1 MKFLK
6 LILDF
11 FMKLFGTKTEQISVD
26 ASKLQEQINA
36 LSNKITSLEQSPSSS
51 TSDLKGFGDML
62 DTLNDKINEVQ
73 NAYKDT
79 KTINNDSINKL
90 EQDLSNVKIQLTAI
104 ESSSNVNAP
113 LSYPAKKFEFV
124 LGKDAE
130 GFSDSSWEEIIK
142 KGQEIQ
148 YEYWKNAEENWNKK
162 FKMYEGWHGS
172 AMSPVIKIICEE
184 PEYLFKNTVRLP
196 GRFCLSSN
204 SRWSSILRFYTFGDK
219 VLKDDTGYGY
229 KWNAPVCIYVEGKTY
244 TKMNDGGT
252 MIMKPFE
259 QTIEEVIICP
269 MTKGIPVYLCE
280 NQDRLSI
287 RNCKILS
294 HGGAQI
300 GIRHGPKLAEG
311 KYPWKGVAQS
321 KKGDYNIWLT
331 DPRFD
336 NLQMEGPHNN
346 KRPQAAMAMSGANI
360 IISNLNL
367 YGWMQG
373 PYLYGG
379 INRVINGLTQHWGNT
394 SDGRMYCSRD
404 ELVSYTVSYTD
415 DTKGTD
421 AFSCI
426 AGDFKKWYLRK
437 GSRAPERGG
446 WHNYN
451 ESIL

>member
-1 MKFLK
+1 MNVFKF
-6 LILDF
+6 ILDF
-11 FMKLFGTKTEQISVD
+11 IMKLFGTSNQEISVD
-26 ASKLQEQINA
+26 ASELQKQITD
-36 LSNKITSLEQSPSSS
+36 LSKKVDTLSQVQPTNQTSSS
-51 TSDLKGFGDML
+51 DLSAFGDML
-62 DTLNDKINEVQ
+62 DTLHDKIKEVE
-73 NAYKDT
+73 NYCA
-79 KTINNDSINKL
+79 N
-90 EQDLSNVKIQLTAI
+90 
-104 ESSSNVNAP
+104 SSSVKELQKDVNELSIKISQVTSSNNIAAP
-113 LSYPAKKFEFV
+113 TVSATPKFEFI
-124 LGKDAE
+124 LGKDDK
-130 GFSDSSWEEIIK
+130 GFSDSSWDEIVK

-148 YEYWKNAEENWNKK
+148 YEYWKKAEENWGKLHR
-162 FKMYEGWHGS
+162 MSEGWHGS

-204 SRWSSILRFYTFGDK
+204 SRWSSVLRFYTFGDK

-229 KWNAPVCIYVEGKTY
+229 KWNSPVCIYVEGKTY
-244 TKMNDGGT
+244 VKMPDGGT

-259 QTIEEVIICP
+259 QTLEEVIICP
-269 MTKGIPVYLCE
+269 MTKGIPIYLCE

-294 HGGAQI
+294 HGGAQV

-311 KYPWKGVAQS
+311 KYPWQGITQS
-321 KKGDYNIWLT
+321 KKNDYNVWLT
-331 DPRFD
+331 DPRFVD
-336 NLQMEGPHNN
+336 LQMEGPHNN

-360 IISNLNL
+360 IIQNLNL

-394 SDGRMYCSRD
+394 SDGRMFCARD
-404 ELVSYTVSYTD
+404 EVVSYTVSYTD
-415 DTKGTD
+415 DTKGKD

-426 AGDFKKWYLRK
+426 AGDFKQWYLKK
-437 GSRAPERGG
+437 GSRAPEKGG

-451 ESIL
+451 ETIL

>member
-1 MKFLK
+1 MSVFKF
-6 LILDF
+6 ILDF
-11 FMKLFGTKTEQISVD
+11 IMKLFGTSNQEISVD
-26 ASKLQEQINA
+26 ASELQKQITD
-36 LSNKITSLEQSPSSS
+36 LSKKVDTLSQVQPTNQTSSS
-51 TSDLKGFGDML
+51 DLSAFGDML
-62 DTLNDKINEVQ
+62 DTLHDKIKEVE
-73 NAYKDT
+73 NYCA
-79 KTINNDSINKL
+79 N
-90 EQDLSNVKIQLTAI
+90 
-104 ESSSNVNAP
+104 SSSVKELQKDVNELSIKISQVTSGNNIAAP
-113 LSYPAKKFEFV
+113 TVSATPKFEFI
-124 LGKDAE
+124 LGKDDK
-130 GFSDSSWEEIIK
+130 GFSDSSWDEIVK

-148 YEYWKNAEENWNKK
+148 YEYWKKAEENWGKLHR
-162 FKMYEGWHGS
+162 MSEGWHGS

-204 SRWSSILRFYTFGDK
+204 SRWSSVLRFYTFGDK

-229 KWNAPVCIYVEGKTY
+229 KWNSPVCIYVEGKTY
-244 TKMNDGGT
+244 VKMPDGGT

-294 HGGAQI
+294 HGGAQV

-311 KYPWKGVAQS
+311 KYPWGGVTQS
-321 KKGDYNIWLT
+321 KKNDYNVWLT
-331 DPRFD
+331 DPRFVD
-336 NLQMEGPHNN
+336 LQMEGPHNN
-346 KRPQAAMAMSGANI
+346 KRPQAAMSMSGANI
-360 IISNLNL
+360 IIQNLNL

-394 SDGRMYCSRD
+394 SDGRMFCARD
-404 ELVSYTVSYTD
+404 EVVSYTVSYTD
-415 DTKGTD
+415 DNKGKD
-421 AFSCI
+421 EFSCI
-426 AGDFKKWYLRK
+426 SVDFKKWYLKK
-437 GSRAPERGG
+437 GIRAPEKGG

-451 ESIL
+451 EPIL

>member
-1 MKFLK
+1 
-6 LILDF
+6 
-11 FMKLFGTKTEQISVD
+11 MKLTATETKEITVD
-26 ASKLQEQINA
+26 ASEIQEQINN
-36 LSNKITSLEQSPSSS
+36 LSKKIDNLKSTPSS
-51 TSDLKGFGDML
+51 DLGAFGDML
-62 DTLNDKINEVQ
+62 DTLHDKIQEVEKKCSE
-73 NAYKDT
+73 N
-79 KTINNDSINKL
+79 
-90 EQDLSNVKIQLTAI
+90 
-104 ESSSNVNAP
+104 SSVGQMGRMGPTGPTGPVGPIGPAGGEGP
-113 LSYPAKKFEFV
+113 QGPEGPEGKQGPMGPVGTGASYKFEFV
-124 LGKDAE
+124 LEKDAQ
-130 GFSDSSWEEIIK
+130 GFSDDSWNDIIK

-148 YEYWKNAEENWNKK
+148 YEYWKKAEETWNKQV
-162 FKMYEGWHGS
+162 KMYEGWHGS

-204 SRWSSILRFYTFGDK
+204 RRWSSVLRFYTFGDK

-229 KWNAPVCIYVEGKTY
+229 KWNSPVCIYVEGKTY
-244 TKMNDGGT
+244 VKMPDGGT

-269 MTKGIPVYLCE
+269 MMKGTPIYLSE

-294 HGGAQI
+294 HGGSQV

-311 KYPWKGVAQS
+311 KYPWEGVTQS
-321 KKGDYNIWLT
+321 KKNDYNVWLT
-331 DPRFD
+331 DPRFVD
-336 NLQMEGPHNN
+336 LQMEGPHNN

-360 IISNLNL
+360 IIQNLNL

-379 INRVINGLTQHWGNT
+379 VNRIINGLTQHWGNT
-394 SDGRMYCSRD
+394 SDGRMFCARD
-404 ELVSYTVSYTD
+404 EVVSYTVSYTD
-415 DTKGTD
+415 DTKGKD

-426 AGDFKKWYLRK
+426 AGDFKQWYLRK
-437 GSRAPERGG
+437 GSRAPEKGG

-451 ESIL
+451 EPIL

>member
-1 MKFLK
+1 MNVFKF
-6 LILDF
+6 ILDF
-11 FMKLFGTKTEQISVD
+11 IMKLFGTSNQEISVD
-26 ASKLQEQINA
+26 ASELQKQITD
-36 LSNKITSLEQSPSSS
+36 LSKKVDTLSQVQPTNQTSSS
-51 TSDLKGFGDML
+51 DLSAFGDML
-62 DTLNDKINEVQ
+62 DTLHDKIKEVE
-73 NAYKDT
+73 NYCA
-79 KTINNDSINKL
+79 N
-90 EQDLSNVKIQLTAI
+90 
-104 ESSSNVNAP
+104 SSSVKELQKDVNELSIKISQVTSSNNIAAP
-113 LSYPAKKFEFV
+113 IVSATPKFEFI
-124 LGKDAE
+124 LGKDDK
-130 GFSDSSWEEIIK
+130 GFSDSSWDEIVK

-148 YEYWKNAEENWNKK
+148 YEYWKKAEENWGKLHR
-162 FKMYEGWHGS
+162 MSEGWHGS

-204 SRWSSILRFYTFGDK
+204 SRWSSVLRFYTFGDK

-229 KWNAPVCIYVEGKTY
+229 KWNSPVCIYVEGKTY
-244 TKMNDGGT
+244 IKMADGGT

-294 HGGAQI
+294 HGGAQV

-311 KYPWKGVAQS
+311 KYPWEGVTQS
-321 KKGDYNIWLT
+321 KKNDYNVWLT
-331 DPRFD
+331 DPRFVD
-336 NLQMEGPHNN
+336 LQMEGPHNN
-346 KRPQAAMAMSGANI
+346 KRPQAAMSMSGANI
-360 IISNLNL
+360 IIQNLNL

-394 SDGRMYCSRD
+394 SDGRMFCAKD
-404 ELVSYTVSYTD
+404 EVVSYTVSYTD
-415 DTKGTD
+415 DTKGKD

-426 AGDFKKWYLRK
+426 AGDFKQWYLRK
-437 GSRAPERGG
+437 GSRAPEKGG

-451 ESIL
+451 EPIL

>member
-1 MKFLK
+1 MNVFKF
-6 LILDF
+6 ILDF
-11 FMKLFGTKTEQISVD
+11 IMKLFGTSNQEISVD
-26 ASKLQEQINA
+26 ASELQKQITD
-36 LSNKITSLEQSPSSS
+36 LSKKVDTLSQVQPTNQTSSS
-51 TSDLKGFGDML
+51 DLSAFGDML
-62 DTLNDKINEVQ
+62 DTLHDKIKEVE
-73 NAYKDT
+73 NYCA
-79 KTINNDSINKL
+79 N
-90 EQDLSNVKIQLTAI
+90 
-104 ESSSNVNAP
+104 SSSVKELQKDVNELSIKISQVTSSNNIAAP
-113 LSYPAKKFEFV
+113 IVSATPKFEFI
-124 LGKDAE
+124 LGKDDK
-130 GFSDSSWEEIIK
+130 GFSDSSWDEIVK

-148 YEYWKNAEENWNKK
+148 YEYWKKAEENWGKLHR
-162 FKMYEGWHGS
+162 MSEGWHGS
-172 AMSPVIKIICEE
+172 AMSPVIKIVCEE

-204 SRWSSILRFYTFGDK
+204 SRWSSVLRFYTFGDK

-229 KWNAPVCIYVEGKTY
+229 KWNSPVCIYVEGKTY
-244 TKMNDGGT
+244 VKMADGGT

-294 HGGAQI
+294 HGGAQV

-311 KYPWKGVAQS
+311 KYPWEGVTQS
-321 KKGDYNIWLT
+321 KKNDYNVWLT
-331 DPRFD
+331 DPRFVD
-336 NLQMEGPHNN
+336 LQMEGPHNN
-346 KRPQAAMAMSGANI
+346 KRPQAAMSMSGANI
-360 IISNLNL
+360 IIQNLNL

-394 SDGRMYCSRD
+394 SDGRMFCAKD
-404 ELVSYTVSYTD
+404 EVVSYTVSYTD
-415 DTKGTD
+415 DTKGKD

-426 AGDFKKWYLRK
+426 AGDFKQWYLRK
-437 GSRAPERGG
+437 GSRAPEKGG

-451 ESIL
+451 EPIL